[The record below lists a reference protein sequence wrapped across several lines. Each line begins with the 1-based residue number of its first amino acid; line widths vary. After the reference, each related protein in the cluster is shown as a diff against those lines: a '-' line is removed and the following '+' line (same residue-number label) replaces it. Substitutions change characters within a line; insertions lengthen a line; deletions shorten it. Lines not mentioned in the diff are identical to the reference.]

1 MQKSNFG
8 VSVGVVGAAAYLLTL
23 FGGYTPALL
32 LVGYILLFENNNW
45 LKRVALKAIVLQFL
59 FSVINLV
66 IGLVPD
72 VIGVLNSFA
81 SIFGESVYVSFI
93 SMLCNALQDLLSLV
107 KVALMLALSLKAL
120 KQSTIIIGFIDSLIN
135 KCME

>member
-1 MQKSNFG
+1 MHKSNFG
-8 VSVGVVGAAAYLLTL
+8 VSVGAVGAAAYLLTL

-45 LKRVALKAIVLQFL
+45 LKRVAVKAIVLQFL
-59 FSVINLV
+59 FSLSNLV
-66 IGLVPD
+66 IGLIPD

-81 SIFGESVYVSFI
+81 SVFGGNVYISFI
-93 SMLCNALQDLLSLV
+93 SLLCNALQDLLSLV
-107 KVALMLALSLKAL
+107 KVVLMLVLSLKAL
-120 KQSTIIIGFIDSLIN
+120 KQSTVVIGFIDNLIN